1 MQQHLLKTKDNAV
14 VIFGSSF
21 PNDHGQ
27 ALCSHRTRITTTP
40 LNSRSGFLAFN
51 LDFQLVLLRSVPNSK
66 HVFHIPASEDISVIM
81 VTRFIN
87 RVVLLYMKDLLI
99 YKLTKVEF
107 ILFQEENIFL

>member
-1 MQQHLLKTKDNAV
+1 M
-14 VIFGSSF
+14 
-21 PNDHGQ
+21 
-27 ALCSHRTRITTTP
+27 
-40 LNSRSGFLAFN
+40 
-51 LDFQLVLLRSVPNSK
+51 LLRSVPNSK

-107 ILFQEENIFL
+107 ILFQEENVFI

>member
-1 MQQHLLKTKDNAV
+1 M
-14 VIFGSSF
+14 
-21 PNDHGQ
+21 
-27 ALCSHRTRITTTP
+27 
-40 LNSRSGFLAFN
+40 
-51 LDFQLVLLRSVPNSK
+51 LLRSVPNSK

-107 ILFQEENIFL
+107 ILFQKENVFT